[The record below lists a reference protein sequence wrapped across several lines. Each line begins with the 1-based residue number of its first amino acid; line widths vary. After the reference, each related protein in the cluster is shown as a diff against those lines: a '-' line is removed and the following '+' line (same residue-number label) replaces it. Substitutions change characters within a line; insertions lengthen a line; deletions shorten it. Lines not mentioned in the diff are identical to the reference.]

1 MTRKDFELI
10 AGVIKALRQDQRDR
24 GAFAHNPDLK
34 EVAEWFA
41 LTLQEENPRFDRDKF
56 LTACGVK

>member
-10 AGVIKALRQDQRDR
+10 AGVIKALKQDQRDR

-56 LTACGVK
+56 LTACGVN

>member
-10 AGVIKALRQDQRDR
+10 AGVIKTQREKM
-24 GAFAHNPDLK
+24 HNETETVD
-34 EVAEWFA
+34 EVALAMAEA
-41 LTLQEENPRFDRDKF
+41 LEDTNPRFNRETF